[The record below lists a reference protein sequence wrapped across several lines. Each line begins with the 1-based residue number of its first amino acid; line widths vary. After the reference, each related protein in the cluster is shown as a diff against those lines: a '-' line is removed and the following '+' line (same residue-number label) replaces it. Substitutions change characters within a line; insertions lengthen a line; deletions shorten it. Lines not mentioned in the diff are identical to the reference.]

1 MSPPREGDLS
11 RDRNTKMEEVKGYVG
26 SRVQSLARIFRSPPS
41 PFHFILV
48 NLLSLVFPFFAGSFT
63 HVYIPPLS
71 ISFPGNRW
79 SLIKTTS
86 VRSKSFR
93 SINPEMNAPHC
104 ACNHSIFKR
113 FEWSEVQSE
122 FACIIIYEIIILK

>member
-1 MSPPREGDLS
+1 MSPPRERDLS

-26 SRVQSLARIFRSPPS
+26 SRVQSLARIFRSPLAFS
-41 PFHFILV
+41 FHPRQSSFPRV
-48 NLLSLVFPFFAGSFT
+48 PFFAGSFT

-113 FEWSEVQSE
+113 FEWSEVQTE